1 MRQGRL
7 IFRCERDD
15 SFENTPFHRF
25 CFRKWFRIHIHSS
38 RSCSGSVCACVHRR
52 KYRKKVGLRNTHEK
66 IQLSIPCPLR
76 SCLPFTGET
85 CITHDYIH
93 DEFCL
98 SHFAYWRSV
107 GWSVLELTT
116 VCFVV
121 GPPRIKYIRSRRHTG
136 PRRRRRW
143 RFPFSF
149 FTRSRSFADVVQRII
164 PISTYCT
171 TECVCVFLCAPP
183 LCRCCW
189 QRGCEAS
196 SE

>member
-1 MRQGRL
+1 MIVSKTHRSTVSILENGFGYIYIAAVAVVGLCVRVS
-7 IFRCERDD
+7 IA
-15 SFENTPFHRF
+15 ENTE
-25 CFRKWFRIHIHSS
+25 
-38 RSCSGSVCACVHRR
+38 
-52 KYRKKVGLRNTHEK
+52 KKVGLRNTHEK